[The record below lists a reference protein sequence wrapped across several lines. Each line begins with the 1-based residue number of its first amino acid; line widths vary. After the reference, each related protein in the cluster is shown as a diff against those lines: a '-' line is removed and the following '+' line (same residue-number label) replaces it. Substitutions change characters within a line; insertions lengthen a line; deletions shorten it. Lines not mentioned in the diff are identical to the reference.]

1 MDLPKSLKIGYR
13 KISLEPKDMEDVGEF
28 LTLEN
33 KIIYNNKVT
42 PPELINT
49 VLHESLHAIFADRL
63 VDIISSKKEETVVN
77 TLANGIMSLL
87 IDNPNLLK
95 YINKHLND

>member
-13 KISLEPKDMEDVGEF
+13 KISLEPKDMEDFGEF

-42 PPELINT
+42 PPELIN
-49 VLHESLHAIFADRL
+49 ESLHAIFADRL